1 MFIST
6 GLPCRRRAR
15 RFALRTV
22 NLCAAAMLVAGA
34 TPALAQTDGP
44 IAAYAF
50 SETSGAA
57 AADCSNSGT
66 GTALLNG
73 AAHTAGRFG
82 NGLQLDGV
90 DDVLQLPLADGL
102 AFSNAFTVEAW
113 VAPAAF
119 GYERMLWRAPSVM
132 VTVRPE
138 GTVVPV
144 AMLTGGQVGFVS
156 EITLQAGAWSHVA
169 VTYDGSMLRLFIDGV
184 DAGSRPATG
193 TLLPA
198 PLEPGFL
205 GGTQGFAGKMDELRF
220 YRRAI
225 SLDEIRLDSATPLD
239 TSLPLDI
246 SARSPLANAVG
257 VTQTSMTVTFS
268 RAVDART
275 ITASTVALVDNAN
288 LAVPATVAYDAAR
301 RTAAVTPSAALTP
314 LTTYTVRVLGG
325 SLGVHD
331 AQGAPLAADASWT
344 FRTAASSAV
353 PSASYDF
360 SEAAGTIAADRS
372 GNGNDAKLVN
382 GAAWAAGKIGGGLRL
397 DGVDDG
403 VQMPYSQSLIF
414 NGAFSVESWIAPAG
428 FDRERSLWWTPSAM
442 LTLRTDGWLVPV
454 AILTGGQVGF
464 VSNWPV
470 PANAWSHVAMTYDG
484 STLRLYINGMDAG
497 SRPATGSLVPAS
509 PPQIGMLGG
518 SAGFAGSIDEV
529 RLFRRALSAEEIAA
543 DSVGPPEPVALF
555 GVTAVT
561 PADLSTYVAGSRISA
576 TFNRAADAA
585 TVTTATVQLR
595 DGANQLVAASVAYD
609 SVTNTVT
616 LTPASPLASATTYVV
631 RVAGGSNGVKGS
643 GGGELPADVQWSFRT
658 AAAVPPPSSTAP
670 HISSVDIVSSW
681 LGQAMLVTGNNFG
694 QRQGSSTVTI
704 NGTSAYVI
712 AWCSDM
718 ILAILPRGVTA
729 GPVVVKVDGKAS
741 NVGTA
746 QVYTIRRW

>member
-6 GLPCRRRAR
+6 GLPCRRHAIAR
-15 RFALRTV
+15 RFTLRTV
-22 NLCAAAMLVAGA
+22 SLAAALMLVAGA
-34 TPALAQTDGP
+34 TPALAQADGP

-50 SETSGAA
+50 SEASGTA
-57 AADCSNSGT
+57 AADSSNS

-73 AAHTAGRFG
+73 AEHAAGRFG

-113 VAPAAF
+113 IAPAAF
-119 GYERMLWRAPSVM
+119 GHERTLWRTPSAIL
-132 VTVRPE
+132 TLRPE

-156 EITLQAGAWSHVA
+156 ESTLQTGAWSHVA

-198 PLEPGFL
+198 PPEPGIL
-205 GGTQGFAGKMDELRF
+205 GGTLGFAGKMDELRF
-220 YRRAI
+220 YRRAL
-225 SLDEIRLDSATPLD
+225 SLDEIKLDIATPLD
-239 TSLPLDI
+239 PSLPLDI
-246 SARSPLANAVG
+246 TVRSPLPGSVG
-257 VTQTSMTVTFS
+257 VTQASVAVTFS

-275 ITASTVALVDNAN
+275 ITASTIAVLDNGN

-301 RTAAVTPSAALTP
+301 RTATVAPTSALSP
-314 LTTYTVRVLGG
+314 LTIYTVRVLGG

-331 AQGAPLAADASWT
+331 AQGAPLTADASWT
-344 FRTAASSAV
+344 FRTAASSAA
-353 PSASYDF
+353 PSAFYDF

-372 GNGNDAKLVN
+372 GNGNDATLLN
-382 GAAWAAGKIGGGLRL
+382 GAAWAAGRIGGGLRL
-397 DGVDDG
+397 DGVNDG
-403 VQMPYSQSLIF
+403 VQLPHSQSLTF
-414 NGAFSVESWIAPAG
+414 GSAFTVESWIAPAA

-442 LTLRTDGWLVPV
+442 LTLRADGWVVPV
-454 AILTGGQVGF
+454 AVLTGGQVGF
-464 VSNWPV
+464 VSNWTV
-470 PANAWSHVAMTYDG
+470 PADAWSHVAMTYDG
-484 STLRLYINGMDAG
+484 SMLRLYINGMDAG

-509 PPQIGMLGG
+509 PPQTGMLGG
-518 SAGFAGSIDEV
+518 SSGFVGSIDEV

-543 DSVGPPEPVALF
+543 DSVVPPEPAAPF
-555 GVTAVT
+555 GVTAVM

-585 TVTTATVQLR
+585 SVTTATVQLR
-595 DGANQLVAASVAYD
+595 NGANQVVAASVAYD

-616 LTPASPLASATTYVV
+616 LTPASPLASAATYVV
-631 RVAGGSNGVKGS
+631 RVVGGSNGVKGS

-670 HISSVDIVSSW
+670 HINSIDIVSSW
-681 LGQAMLVTGNNFG
+681 LGQAMLVTGSNFG

-704 NGTSAYVI
+704 NGTSAYVV

-718 ILAILPRGVTA
+718 ILAILPRGVSA

>member
-1 MFIST
+1 MI
-6 GLPCRRRAR
+6 
-15 RFALRTV
+15 
-22 NLCAAAMLVAGA
+22 AGS
-34 TPALAQTDGP
+34 TPALAQSEGP
-44 IAAYAF
+44 VAAYAF

-57 AADCSNSGT
+57 AADSSISGT
-66 GTALLNG
+66 GTALLSG
-73 AAHTAGRFG
+73 ALHTAGRFG

-113 VAPAAF
+113 IAPSAF
-119 GYERMLWRAPSVM
+119 GHERTLWRTPSAM
-132 VTVRPE
+132 VTLRPE

-144 AMLTGGQVGFVS
+144 VLLTGGQVGFVS
-156 EITLQAGAWSHVA
+156 ESTLQAGAWSHVA

-198 PLEPGFL
+198 PLDPGFL
-205 GGTQGFAGKMDELRF
+205 GGILGFAGKMDELRF
-220 YRRAI
+220 YRRAL
-225 SLDEIRLDSATPLD
+225 SLDEIKLDIATPLD
-239 TSLPLDI
+239 QTLPLDI
-246 SARSPLANAVG
+246 TARSPLPNAVG
-257 VTQTSMTVTFS
+257 VTQASVAVTFS

-275 ITASTVALVDNAN
+275 ITTSTIAVVDTAN
-288 LAVPATVAYDAAR
+288 LAVPATISYDPAR
-301 RTAAVTPSAALTP
+301 RTATVAATLAP
-314 LTTYTVRVLGG
+314 LTSYAVRVSGG

-344 FRTAASSAV
+344 FRTAASSAT

-372 GNGNDAKLVN
+372 GNGNDATLTN
-382 GAAWAAGKIGGGLRL
+382 GTAWAAGRIGGGLRL

-403 VQMPYSQSLIF
+403 VQLPRSQTLTFGS
-414 NGAFSVESWIAPAG
+414 AFSVEAWIAPTA

-464 VSNWPV
+464 VSNWTV
-470 PANAWSHVAMTYDG
+470 PADAWSHVAMTYDG
-484 STLRLYINGMDAG
+484 SMLRLYLNGMEAG
-497 SRPATGSLVPAS
+497 SRAATGSLVPAS
-509 PPQIGMLGG
+509 PPQTGVLGG
-518 SAGFAGSIDEV
+518 AAGFAGSIDEV
-529 RLFRRALSAEEIAA
+529 RLFRRALSAAEIAA
-543 DSVGPPEPVALF
+543 DAAAPPEPVAPF
-555 GVTAVT
+555 SVTAVT
-561 PADLSTYVAGSRISA
+561 PADLSTYVTGSKISA

-585 TVTTATVQLR
+585 SVTTATVQLR

-609 SVTNTVT
+609 SSTNTVT
-616 LTPASPLASATTYVV
+616 LTPAGALASAANYVV
-631 RVAGGSNGVKGS
+631 RVVGGSNGVKGV
-643 GGGELPADVQWSFRT
+643 GGGDLPADVQWSFRT

-670 HISSVDIVSSW
+670 RINSVDIVSSW
-681 LGQAMLVTGNNFG
+681 LGQAMLVTGSNFG

-712 AWCSDM
+712 AWCSDA
-718 ILAILPRGVTA
+718 ILAILPRNVSA
-729 GPVVVKVDGKAS
+729 GPVVVKVDGKTS